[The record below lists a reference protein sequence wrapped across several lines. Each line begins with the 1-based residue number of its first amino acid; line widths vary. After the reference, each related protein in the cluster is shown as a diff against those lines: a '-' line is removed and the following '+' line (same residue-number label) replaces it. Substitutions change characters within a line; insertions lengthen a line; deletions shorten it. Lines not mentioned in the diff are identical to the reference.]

1 MHVHAVLDVPDL
13 DEHEVRHHRLEG
25 DVFAVRGIVELELG
39 RRDVEV
45 DGREARERVVVEL
58 RDGDQRDVAQ
68 LQLAGK
74 LDDGRRLARQR
85 DDDEKVILR
94 QGLEYGVELLAG
106 RDVVEEDVVVEE
118 QALELLQDVGLH
130 VA

>member
-1 MHVHAVLDVPDL
+1 MHVHAVLDIPDL

-25 DVFAVRGIVELELG
+25 DVLAVLGIVELELG

-68 LQLAGK
+68 LELAGE
-74 LDDGRRLARQR
+74 LDNSRRLARQR
-85 DDDEKVILR
+85 DDD
-94 QGLEYGVELLAG
+94 
-106 RDVVEEDVVVEE
+106 
-118 QALELLQDVGLH
+118 
-130 VA
+130 